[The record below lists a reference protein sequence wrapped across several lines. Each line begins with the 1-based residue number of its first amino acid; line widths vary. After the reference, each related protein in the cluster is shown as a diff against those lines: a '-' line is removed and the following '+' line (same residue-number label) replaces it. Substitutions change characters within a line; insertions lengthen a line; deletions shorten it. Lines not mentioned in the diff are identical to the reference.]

1 MLQLRGIVDLTGA
14 EIRVIHE
21 MHPVNCEVFHLKMV
35 YESPFITCMLLEIY
49 HGQTLSRN
57 LRILSPY
64 WAFNS

>member
-35 YESPFITCMLLEIY
+35 YDKSFHNMHGTGDISWTNLVSKFKNPYPLLC
-49 HGQTLSRN
+49 
-57 LRILSPY
+57 
-64 WAFNS
+64 F

>member
-35 YESPFITCMLLEIY
+35 YDKSFHNM
-49 HGQTLSRN
+49 HGTGDISWTN
-57 LRILSPY
+57 LVS
-64 WAFNS
+64 